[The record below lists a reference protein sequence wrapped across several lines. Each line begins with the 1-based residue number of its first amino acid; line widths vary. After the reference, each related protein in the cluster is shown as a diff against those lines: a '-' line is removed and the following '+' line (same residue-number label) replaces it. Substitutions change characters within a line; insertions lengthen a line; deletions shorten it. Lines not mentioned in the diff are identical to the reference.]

1 MPVARCLVQTS
12 TTSDRRWRTLTSRRT
27 PRPPRGPTM
36 RVSPPSTDRRRERI
50 SRGWPPT
57 SRASSPRSR
66 RRRIAHGPAWRSR
79 LGSRR
84 ADRGRMSTT
93 RPARTLSEL
102 VASGIEVAIVSNS
115 HGWIE
120 GSLRALD
127 LPAGFDPFA
136 ISAPASTSTSRRSPP
151 FAASSTADELVG
163 SSLSEPRVHSAGG
176 REHGLR
182 CGGRHALLRGARRP
196 LL

>member
-1 MPVARCLVQTS
+1 
-12 TTSDRRWRTLTSRRT
+12 
-27 PRPPRGPTM
+27 
-36 RVSPPSTDRRRERI
+36 
-50 SRGWPPT
+50 
-57 SRASSPRSR
+57 
-66 RRRIAHGPAWRSR
+66 
-79 LGSRR
+79 
-84 ADRGRMSTT
+84 MSTT

-151 FAASSTADELVG
+151 FAASSKADE
-163 SSLSEPRVHSAGG
+163 P
-176 REHGLR
+176 
-182 CGGRHALLRGARRP
+182 
-196 LL
+196 